1 MGEKRTMKMKTYSIQ
16 PFYDDIQMMENE
28 QIRDNFNYLLSTPK
42 PLGREQMTVLVKMA
56 ALFGN
61 EPGPYD
67 MGVEQPVL
75 EREMLPDEWRRRAG
89 K

>member
-1 MGEKRTMKMKTYSIQ
+1 MKMKTYSIQ
-16 PFYDDIQMMENE
+16 PFYHEIQLRENE

-42 PLGREQMTVLVKMA
+42 PLGREQMTVLIKMA

-67 MGVEQPVL
+67 MSIEQPVI
-75 EREMLPDEWRRRAG
+75 EREMLLDEWRRSG
-89 K
+89 EDENIP

>member
-1 MGEKRTMKMKTYSIQ
+1 MKMKTYSIQ
-16 PFYDDIQMMENE
+16 PFYDAIQLRENE

-56 ALFGN
+56 ALFGD

-67 MGVEQPVL
+67 MGVEQPVI
-75 EREMLPDEWRRRAG
+75 EREISWDELRRRAG
-89 K
+89 Q